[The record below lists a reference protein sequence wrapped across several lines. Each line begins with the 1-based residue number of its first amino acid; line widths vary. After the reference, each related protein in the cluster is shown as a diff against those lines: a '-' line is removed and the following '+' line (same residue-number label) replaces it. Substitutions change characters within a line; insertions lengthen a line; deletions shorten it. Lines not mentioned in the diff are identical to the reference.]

1 MQKLTKAEE
10 QLMQVL
16 WGLEKAFMKDLM
28 EAIPEPK
35 PSQSTVSTVLRV
47 LEKKG
52 FVAHHV
58 YGKIHEYYP
67 LVEKDAYAKVYF
79 SQFLGNYF
87 EGSFHK
93 LLSFFHKEGD
103 IQLSD
108 LDQIMKKLDAEADD
122 SSTPPNSEPS

>member
-16 WGLEKAFMKDLM
+16 WNLEKAFMKDLM
-28 EAIPEPK
+28 AAIPDPK

-47 LEKKG
+47 LEQKG
-52 FVAHHV
+52 FVAHNV

-67 LVEKDAYAKVYF
+67 LVEKDVYAKQYF
-79 SQFLGNYF
+79 KQFLGKYF
-87 EGSFHK
+87 DGSFQK

-108 LDQIMKKLDAEADD
+108 LDQIMKNLDDE
-122 SSTPPNSEPS
+122 

>member
-28 EAIPEPK
+28 AAIPDPK

-47 LEKKG
+47 LEQKG
-52 FVAHHV
+52 FVAHNV

-67 LVEKDAYAKVYF
+67 LVEKDTYAKAFF

-87 EGSFHK
+87 EGSFQK

-103 IQLSD
+103 IQLSE
-108 LDQIMKKLDAEADD
+108 LDEILKKLDQDA
-122 SSTPPNSEPS
+122 S